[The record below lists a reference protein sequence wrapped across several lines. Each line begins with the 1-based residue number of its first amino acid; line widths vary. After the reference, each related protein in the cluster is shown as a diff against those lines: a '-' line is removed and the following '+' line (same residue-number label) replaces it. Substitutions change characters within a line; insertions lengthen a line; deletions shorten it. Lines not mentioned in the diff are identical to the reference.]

1 MIMNET
7 PDATP
12 PEAGKDHSPAGET
25 PELLVEKSRG
35 LPLVW
40 LIPLVA
46 LLIGAWLAY
55 KTLSEEG
62 PKITI
67 IFKDAGGLEA
77 GKTKVKYKEVDVGTV
92 ETVVLSEDLSQV
104 LVTAKLDRHVESQL
118 GKDTKFWVVEPQLGL
133 GGISGLDTLIAGHYI
148 AVEFGKGKQTRKF
161 IGLDHAPKISAD
173 TPGQHFMLMAD
184 NAGSMTD
191 GTPVYFRDIQV
202 GRVVGVTLAED
213 KRSVLV
219 DIFVNAPYDRLVQNG
234 SRFWQTSGI
243 EASMSSQGFDLKVG
257 SLLTLL
263 GGGINFY
270 TPSLDDP
277 KAKPSEPGTRF
288 YLYKDFASIAEG
300 THFYRVPF
308 MMYFDDSVR
317 GLSAGAPVELRG
329 IRVGTVTNI
338 KFVFDAETKKFRIPV
353 FLDIDADRIFSEN
366 AFEKFKATHQA
377 ELEAGRRP
385 VFEKLVER
393 GLRARL
399 KTGSL
404 LTGQLYVD
412 LDFYPDSPPKS
423 LVYGGEQP
431 EIPTLPSITE
441 ELQDS
446 VTEIMAKLKRI
457 PFDKI
462 GDELLGTTQGA
473 NRLMNSPDLKEAVR
487 SMNLA
492 LKDVQQLAQTA
503 DREVVKLTA
512 GLEKSLTAAAKI
524 LEQLEPGSPMAVDVG
539 NALEELAASARS
551 IRALSDYLERHPEA
565 LLKGKGGV
573 KK

>member
-1 MIMNET
+1 MNET
-7 PDATP
+7 PETEKN
-12 PEAGKDHSPAGET
+12 PEPTSGSPT
-25 PELLVEKSRG
+25 LLVEKSRG
-35 LPLVW
+35 LSLVW

-46 LLIGAWLAY
+46 LLIGTWLAF

-62 PKITI
+62 PEITI

-77 GKTKVKYKEVDVGTV
+77 GKTKIKYKEVEVGTV
-92 ETVVLSEDLSQV
+92 EKVVLSEDLSQV
-104 LVTAKLDRHVESQL
+104 VVTAKLDKHVESQI
-118 GKDTKFWVVEPQLGL
+118 GKDTKFWVVEPQLSL
-133 GGISGLDTLIAGHYI
+133 GGVSGLDTLIAGHYI
-148 AVEFGKGKQTRKF
+148 AVEFVQGKLTRKF

-173 TPGQHFMLMAD
+173 TPGQHFMLTAD

-213 KRSVLV
+213 RRNVLV
-219 DIFVNAPYDRLVQNG
+219 DIFVHAPYERLVHED

-243 EASMSSQGFDLKVG
+243 DASMNAQGFSLKVG
-257 SLLTLL
+257 SLLSLL
-263 GGGINFY
+263 GGGISFY

-277 KAKPSEPGTRF
+277 NAKPGEPGSRF
-288 YLYKDFASIAEG
+288 FLYKDFASIAEG
-300 THFYRVPF
+300 THLYKVPF

-317 GLSAGAPVELRG
+317 GLNAGAPVEIKG
-329 IRVGTVTNI
+329 IRVGTVTYI
-338 KFVFDAETKKFRIPV
+338 KFMFDFDTEKLRIPV
-353 FLDIDADRIFSEN
+353 FLDIDADKLFPEAELKRFQS
-366 AFEKFKATHQA
+366 AHQA
-377 ELEAGRRP
+377 ELASGRRP
-385 VFEKLVER
+385 IFEKLVER
-393 GLRARL
+393 GLRGRL

-412 LDFYPDSPPKS
+412 LDFYPDSPTKS

-441 ELQDS
+441 ELQAS
-446 VTEIMAKLKRI
+446 VTEIMAKLKRL
-457 PFDKI
+457 PLDKI
-462 GDELLGTTQGA
+462 GDELLGTAQGA
-473 NRLMNSPDLKEAVR
+473 NRLMNSPDLKETIH

-492 LKDVQQLAQTA
+492 LKDVHQLAQTA
-503 DREVVKLTA
+503 DREIVKLTA
-512 GLEKSLTAAAKI
+512 GVEQSLSSAVKI

-551 IRALSDYLERHPEA
+551 IRSLSDYLERHPEA
-565 LLKGKGGV
+565 LLQGKGGA

>member
-1 MIMNET
+1 MNET
-7 PDATP
+7 PGAEP
-12 PEAGKDHSPAGET
+12 PEAEKNHPPTGET

-46 LLIGAWLAY
+46 LLIGLWLAY

-62 PKITI
+62 PTITI

-77 GKTKVKYKEVDVGTV
+77 GKTKIKYKEVEVGTV

-104 LVTAKLDRHVESQL
+104 VVTAKLDKHVESQL

-133 GGISGLDTLIAGHYI
+133 GGVSGLDTLIAGHYI
-148 AVEFGKGKQTRKF
+148 AVEFAKGKPARKF
-161 IGLDHAPKISAD
+161 NGLDHAPKISAG

-213 KRSVLV
+213 KRDVLV
-219 DIFVNAPYDRLVQNG
+219 DIFVNAPYDRLVHEG

-243 EASMSSQGFDLKVG
+243 EASMSSQGFNLKVG
-257 SLLTLL
+257 SLLSLL
-263 GGGINFY
+263 GGGISFY
-270 TPSLDDP
+270 TPDLNDP
-277 KAKPSEPGTRF
+277 KAKPSEPGSRF
-288 YLYKDFASIAEG
+288 FLYKDFASIAEG

-317 GLSAGAPVELRG
+317 GLSAGAPVELKG
-329 IRVGTVTNI
+329 IRVGTVTYI
-338 KFVFDAETKKFRIPV
+338 KFVFDVENNRLRIPV
-353 FLDIDADRIFSEN
+353 FLDIDADRIISE
-366 AFEKFKATHQA
+366 AEFEKFKALHQA
-377 ELEAGRRP
+377 EVAAGRRP
-385 VFEKLVER
+385 VFEKLIER
-393 GLRARL
+393 GLRGRL

-441 ELQDS
+441 ELQAS
-446 VTEIMAKLKRI
+446 VTEIMAKLKRL
-457 PFDKI
+457 PLDKI
-462 GDELLGTTQGA
+462 GDELLGTVQGT
-473 NRLMNSPDLKEAVR
+473 NRMMNDPEMKEAVR
-487 SMNLA
+487 SMNTV
-492 LKDVQQLAQTA
+492 LKDVHQLAQTA
-503 DREVVKLTA
+503 DREIVKLTA
-512 GLEKSLTAAAKI
+512 GVEKSLGSAVKT

-551 IRALSDYLERHPEA
+551 IRSLSDYLERHPEA
-565 LLKGKGGV
+565 LLHGKGGA